1 MSDRTQCVNINGVL
15 SYTKELTFSVPQDSV
30 FGPTLYCLYTRSI
43 VVFGLSY
50 NSFAD
55 DTQLHVKTTSIASV
69 MCWETLAVSVNTSS
83 FLTVKDFH
91 SLVTSRLDHE
101 NVFLY
106 ELSANTTNVSQLVKN
121 CAARL
126 ILISGL
132 EIICTCATLPFELRV
147 NYKVLMYTYKA
158 VYL

>member
-83 FLTVKDFH
+83 FLTVKRFPFFSH
-91 SLVTSRLDHE
+91 ITSRPWKCVFIWTFCQHDKCFAACEKLCCSVDIDFRTRDHMH
-101 NVFLY
+101 VCHVTFWVTR
-106 ELSANTTNVSQLVKN
+106 EL
-121 CAARL
+121 
-126 ILISGL
+126 
-132 EIICTCATLPFELRV
+132 
-147 NYKVLMYTYKA
+147 
-158 VYL
+158 